1 MIFPLDPEAVLD
13 YVFDWSLWLS
23 EGETITTATVSA
35 DPGITI
41 GSVVTAA
48 EKVTVWLSGGTV
60 NTRYKAHCSIVTSDS
75 REDSRHMTIGVRSR

>member
-23 EGETITTATVSA
+23 AGETITTATVTA
-35 DPGITI
+35 DPGITV
-41 GSVVTAA
+41 GDVVTAA
-48 EKVTVWLSGGTV
+48 EKVTVWLSGVTL
-60 NTRYKAHCSIVTSDS
+60 NARYKVRCSIVTSDS